1 MVTKTEEKLINLR
14 LTQSIEPEEFAIIRA
29 ILNEHANARVYQ
41 ANCPWQDGKE
51 WRFQYQTK
59 VKIGREKTLRTVKAI
74 VSFELNKNKVSKNK
88 FENNI
93 RWKYRQIQIDDDI
106 KIKDQR
112 QSKIGYIPDYRI
124 NGFRVYDFD
133 VNDIATLQKR
143 FKEYEKSLFLNAKQL
158 TKEYNKEEARRIAQ
172 EEKRK
177 NDIAALK
184 VNLFTKHNISG
195 AQAEKLFE
203 IIVEQMG
210 EWGST
215 GAMETT
221 FERYVDVLKV

>member
-158 TKEYNKEEARRIAQ
+158 TKEYNKEEARLIAQ